1 MPDVTAARTEDLPG
15 VMMEETKQFSSE
27 FDTDILGLKYE
38 LISMLTDVGL
48 GWFSDYTDV
57 DCCLTESTLSL
68 RVLTDHRRVIPTIKK
83 FCRRHRFQI
92 GCFDRETGRLTLLR
106 IKQGRTKASGA
117 SGL

>member
-1 MPDVTAARTEDLPG
+1 
-15 VMMEETKQFSSE
+15 MEENTTQFSCE
-27 FDTDILGLKYE
+27 FDTAILGLKYE
-38 LISMLTDVGL
+38 LIAMMTESGL

-68 RVLTDHRRVIPTIKK
+68 RVLTDHRNVIPTIKK

-106 IKQGRTKASGA
+106 IKEGRPKASGT